1 MSYASRA
8 CQHLESRRLL
18 SANVPSEFVEA
29 DLPLA
34 DDATDVV
41 VAVGREQI
49 YPPLAPAGWT
59 DESVGSFEEPAE
71 ITVAFFGRDPV
82 DETPVDDDER
92 GEQLAPPPVVENSSV
107 ASSSHQTRPSSIARQ
122 ILGADADDAPTA

>member
-8 CQHLESRRLL
+8 CEPLEPRRLL
-18 SANVPSEFVEA
+18 SAGAAEEYVEP

-34 DDATDVV
+34 DDTSDVV
-41 VAVGREQI
+41 VTDGREQI

-82 DETPVDDDER
+82 DETPVDDAAQA
-92 GEQLAPPPVVENSSV
+92 EQVAPSPVENPTV
-107 ASSSHQTRPSSIARQ
+107 ASSSRQMRAMSIARE
-122 ILGADADDAPTA
+122 ILDADQDASLTA